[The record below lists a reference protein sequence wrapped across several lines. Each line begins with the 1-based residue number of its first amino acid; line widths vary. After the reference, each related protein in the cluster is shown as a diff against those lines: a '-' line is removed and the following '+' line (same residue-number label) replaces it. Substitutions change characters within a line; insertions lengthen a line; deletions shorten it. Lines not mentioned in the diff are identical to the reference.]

1 MSEGKT
7 KELVVDMPESGEMRS
22 EALRMVL
29 QYPNNDTKSP
39 RPNQSLRIIKLKA
52 KLLKS
57 SRNTL
62 MKSMVLTGT
71 ALLVSLDFKF
81 VVIWRVE

>member
-29 QYPNNDTKSP
+29 EENS
-39 RPNQSLRIIKLKA
+39 
-52 KLLKS
+52 
-57 SRNTL
+57 
-62 MKSMVLTGT
+62 
-71 ALLVSLDFKF
+71 
-81 VVIWRVE
+81 

>member
-29 QYPNNDTKSP
+29 
-39 RPNQSLRIIKLKA
+39 
-52 KLLKS
+52 
-57 SRNTL
+57 
-62 MKSMVLTGT
+62 
-71 ALLVSLDFKF
+71 
-81 VVIWRVE
+81 